1 MLAKNRILILMCISM
16 MLGYMPWYNFSAVS
30 KYITTDFGLT
40 AGDMG
45 TILSA
50 FQVGYVVTV
59 IATGWLADRVG
70 NKNVVAWATLSTGV
84 LSTMFAWLVRDFA
97 SILVLRLL
105 TGLSAGAIYAPGMSL
120 LSGWFPS
127 NERGRALG
135 AYTAALTAAY
145 ASGYLVASSLGSI
158 YSWRI
163 GILGTSLP
171 VFIAAFIM
179 FFLVEESPKNI
190 ERGNDAAKEAA
201 KRQRNSVP
209 AKAAPKMGYS
219 GPVLI
224 ITAYMGH
231 MWELYA
237 FWGWVGPFMVANSI
251 ATGYGESRSVFLGG
265 LLSTLII
272 LVGVPAVWL
281 LGMLSDKLGR
291 TRTITF
297 AALCSLVAEFFF
309 GYLYGQSLALVV
321 MVGVWIGFW
330 VIADSSIYKA
340 GLTEMVREDV
350 RSTALGIQSAAGY
363 AMTIPAPLVF
373 GKLLEALNGRAIDPT
388 QATSWGPPFAILGIG
403 ALLAPVSALILS
415 KLPQA
420 KLMARKE

>member
-1 MLAKNRILILMCISM
+1 MLIRNKILVSMCVAM
-16 MLGYMPWYNFSAVS
+16 VLGYMPWYNFSALS
-30 KYITTDFGLT
+30 KLIADDFGLT
-40 AGDMG
+40 ASDMG
-45 TILSA
+45 VILSV

-59 IATGWLADRVG
+59 VATGWLADKVG
-70 NKNVVAWATLSTGV
+70 NKKVAAWATLCTGV
-84 LSTMFAWLVRDFA
+84 FSTMFAWLVRDFT

-105 TGLSAGAIYAPGMSL
+105 TGLSAGAIYVPGMSL
-120 LSGWFPS
+120 LSGWFPP
-127 NERGRALG
+127 NQRGKALG
-135 AYTAALTAAY
+135 TYTAALTAAY
-145 ASGYLVASSLGSI
+145 AAGYLVASSLGSI
-158 YSWRI
+158 YGWRT

-171 VFIAAFIM
+171 VFIAALIM
-179 FFLVEESPKNI
+179 FVLVKESPKNI
-190 ERGNDAAKEAA
+190 EPGNEAEREIV
-201 KRQRNSVP
+201 KGQKNNVP
-209 AKAAPKMGYS
+209 ANIPPGMRYS

-224 ITAYMGH
+224 IIAYMGH

-251 ATGYGESRSVFLGG
+251 ATGYGESQSVLLGG

-272 LVGVPAVWL
+272 LIGVPAVWL

-297 AALCSLVAEFFF
+297 AALSSLVAEFFF
-309 GYLYGQSLALVV
+309 GYLYGQCLPLVV
-321 MVGVWIGFW
+321 TVGVWIGFW

-340 GLTEMVREDV
+340 GLTEMVREEA

-373 GKLLEALNGRAIDPT
+373 GRLLENLNGKSIDPSM
-388 QATSWGPPFAILGIG
+388 ATRWGPPFAILGLG
-403 ALLAPVSALILS
+403 ALLAPLSAVILS

-420 KLMARKE
+420 KLMAGQR

>member
-1 MLAKNRILILMCISM
+1 MLTRNRVLTLMCVSM
-16 MLGYMPWYNFSAVS
+16 VLGYMPWYNFSALS
-30 KYITTDFGLT
+30 KFITDDFGLT

-45 TILSA
+45 VILSA

-59 IATGWLADRVG
+59 VATGWLADRAG
-70 NKNVVAWATLSTGV
+70 NKKVVAWATLCTGMF
-84 LSTMFAWLVRDFA
+84 STMFAWLARDFA

-120 LSGWFPS
+120 LSGWFPP
-127 NERGRALG
+127 NQRGKALG

-158 YSWRI
+158 YDWRI

-179 FFLVEESPKNI
+179 FFLVKESPKNI
-190 ERGNDAAKEAA
+190 EPGNDAAKEIA
-201 KRQRNSVP
+201 KEQTNNIPGKVVP
-209 AKAAPKMGYS
+209 RMGYS

-224 ITAYMGH
+224 IIAYMGH

-237 FWGWVGPFMVANSI
+237 FWGWVGPFMVANSV
-251 ATGYGESRSVFLGG
+251 ATGYGESQSVLLGG

-272 LVGVPAVWL
+272 LIGVPAVWL

-309 GYLYGQSLALVV
+309 GYLYGQSLPLVV

-340 GLTEMVREDV
+340 GLTEMVREEV

-363 AMTIPAPLVF
+363 SMTIPAPLVF
-373 GKLLEALNGRAIDPT
+373 GRLLETLNGKSIDPT
-388 QATSWGPPFAILGIG
+388 KATRWGPPFAMLGLG
-403 ALLAPVSALILS
+403 ALLAPLSAVILS
-415 KLPQA
+415 RLPQT
-420 KLMARKE
+420 KLMAGEE